1 MQAIS
6 TQKFV
11 RMSPR
16 KLRLVADMV
25 RKMKPSEALETLPFV
40 PKRAAE
46 PMLKTIKSAV
56 ANATVLGMSPDSLVF
71 KEVLVSEGPKL
82 KRFRAVSRGRAHGY
96 VKQMSHI
103 RVIVGPEELEAPPVK
118 AEVSKPKKK
127 KTVTKK

>member
-1 MQAIS
+1 MEAIA

-25 RKMKPSEALETLPFV
+25 REMSPAEAMEILPFLN
-40 PKRAAE
+40 KRGST
-46 PMLKTIKSAV
+46 PIRKVIQTAV
-56 ANATVLGMSPDSLVF
+56 ANASQKGASPDTLKF
-71 KEVLVSEGPKL
+71 KEIQINEGSRM

-103 RVIVGPEELEAPPVK
+103 RVIVTDEG
-118 AEVSKPKKK
+118 AETKPKTKANK
-127 KTVTKK
+127 NNKTKK

>member
-1 MQAIS
+1 MQATS

-103 RVIVGPEELEAPPVK
+103 RVVVEPEELEALPVK
-118 AEVSKPKKK
+118 PEVSKPKKK